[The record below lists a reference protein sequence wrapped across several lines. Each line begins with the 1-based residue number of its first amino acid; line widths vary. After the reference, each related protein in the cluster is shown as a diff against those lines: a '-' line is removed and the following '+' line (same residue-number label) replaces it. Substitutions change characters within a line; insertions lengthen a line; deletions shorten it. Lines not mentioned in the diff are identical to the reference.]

1 MKVILKEDV
10 KKLGKK
16 GDIVEV
22 ADGYARNYVIKRG
35 LGLEATPKNLND
47 WKLNQANKERMAA
60 EELAAAQEFAEKLK
74 GAEVTIPIKI
84 GEGGKAFGSVSA
96 KEISEAAKEQLGYDL
111 DKKKMLLKEPI
122 KELGTY
128 NVDIRLHSKVTGQF
142 KVNVTELQQ

>member
-22 ADGYARNYVIKRG
+22 SDGYARNYVIKRG
-35 LGLEATPKNLND
+35 LGLEATAKNLND
-47 WKLNQANKERMAA
+47 WKLKQANNEKRAA
-60 EELAAAQEFAEKLK
+60 EELAAAQAFAEQLK

-96 KEISEAAKEQLGYDL
+96 KEISEAAKEQLGYEL
-111 DKKKMLLKEPI
+111 DKKKMLLKEPL
-122 KELGTY
+122 KELGAYT
-128 NVDIRLHSKVTGQF
+128 VAIKLHPKVTGEF
-142 KVNVTELQQ
+142 KVNVTELK